1 MNLLQPP
8 AQLGNH
14 HLTRHHNHNLSLP
27 LKMAESSQIALLEPT
42 TDSLT
47 QLQDCFDQ
55 LLSRMFASIRYI
67 DTHHPYGAIQGQSD
81 QSPATTAITQPTQ
94 PQIQSQIHQ
103 AQEKNSNPGPSN
115 VSSDPP
121 APPSTEATTRETNKH
136 KFEAILQE
144 LAQDLVMKEQQIE
157 LLVDTLP
164 GLGNSQLSQEARIRE
179 LEVEL
184 KQVTEERKKWV
195 VVQED
200 LVQRVETVIK
210 SVRRV

>member
-1 MNLLQPP
+1 
-8 AQLGNH
+8 
-14 HLTRHHNHNLSLP
+14 
-27 LKMAESSQIALLEPT
+27 
-42 TDSLT
+42 
-47 QLQDCFDQ
+47 
-55 LLSRMFASIRYI
+55 
-67 DTHHPYGAIQGQSD
+67 
-81 QSPATTAITQPTQ
+81 
-94 PQIQSQIHQ
+94 
-103 AQEKNSNPGPSN
+103 
-115 VSSDPP
+115 
-121 APPSTEATTRETNKH
+121 
-136 KFEAILQE
+136 
-144 LAQDLVMKEQQIE
+144 MKEQQIE